1 MTSEV
6 KLKKIDQLIEKFF
19 YNGFRQTNSVAVR
32 VTTKRKF
39 EEISEGDSEVDIKQE
54 ENKRNEEII
63 QDDQMPSTSKI
74 SEEEMGFSVGF
85 LSLNIFLMRLML
97 RNDNLL

>member
-19 YNGFRQTNSVAVR
+19 YNGLRQTNSVAVR

-39 EEISEGDSEVDIKQE
+39 EEVLEEDSEVEIKQE
-54 ENKRNEEII
+54 EDKRNGEIV
-63 QDDQMPSTSKI
+63 QDDQVPSTSKI
-74 SEEEMGFSVGF
+74 SEEEMGFSVSF
-85 LSLNIFLMRLML
+85 
-97 RNDNLL
+97 